1 LFALSPDP
9 LVGYAAA
16 MTVTLCIETSTA
28 HCSLALAV
36 GDRVFSDHERLLRR
50 HNEQVLP
57 MLDGL
62 YKQANIA
69 PTETQLIGFG
79 AGPGSFTG
87 VRIAASITQGIALA
101 SGSQVVPLAGS
112 EILLR
117 SAMGAGLVTTGPWVT
132 VVPSRA
138 DAFYLALY
146 DVDDG
151 AGLSSRVED
160 CLYTHPPDW
169 LSEVSIPGQVLH
181 GLGPQPRW
189 LAEGVR
195 FDSNCEVELS
205 ALAMVDITRHAHDQG
220 RSKSPEQAL
229 PIYVEGDSPWR
240 KVASNLGR

>member
-1 LFALSPDP
+1 
-9 LVGYAAA
+9 

-36 GDRVFSDHERLLRR
+36 GDRVFSEHERLLRR

-57 MLDGL
+57 MLDRL
-62 YKQANIA
+62 YKRANIA
-69 PTETQLIGFG
+69 PTDTQLIGFG

-117 SAMGAGLVTTGPWVT
+117 SAMRAGLVTTGPWVT

-146 DVDDG
+146 DVDDE
-151 AGLSSRVED
+151 AGLSARVED
-160 CLYTHPPDW
+160 RLYTHPPDW
-169 LSEVSIPGQVLH
+169 LSEVSLSGQALH
-181 GLGPQPRW
+181 GLGPQPTW
-189 LAEGVR
+189 LTEGVR
-195 FDSNCEVELS
+195 FDANCEVELS
-205 ALAMVDITRHAHDQG
+205 ALAMVDITRQMHDEG
-220 RSKSPEQAL
+220 MSRSPERAL

-240 KVASNLGR
+240 KVVNEVPSGVLGEVSGKAAT

>member
-1 LFALSPDP
+1 
-9 LVGYAAA
+9 

-36 GDRVFSDHERLLRR
+36 GDRVFSGHEWLLRR

-57 MLDGL
+57 MLDAL
-62 YKQANIA
+62 YKQANIK
-69 PTETQLIGFG
+69 PIETQLIGFG

-87 VRIAASITQGIALA
+87 VRIAASIAQGIALA
-101 SGSQVVPLAGS
+101 SGSRVVPLAGS

-117 SAMGAGLVTTGPWVT
+117 SAMRAGLVTAGPWLT

-146 DVDDG
+146 AVDDESR
-151 AGLSSRVED
+151 LSARQND
-160 CLYTHPPDW
+160 RLYTQPPDW
-169 LSEVSIPGQVLH
+169 LGEPSLTGQMPY
-181 GLGPQPRW
+181 GLGPRPAW
-189 LAEGVR
+189 LEQGVR

-205 ALAMVDITRHAHDQG
+205 ALAMLDITRQVHDEG

>member
-1 LFALSPDP
+1 
-9 LVGYAAA
+9 

-36 GDRVFSDHERLLRR
+36 GDRMFSQHERLLRR

-57 MLDGL
+57 MLEGL
-62 YKQANIA
+62 YKQANIK
-69 PTETQLIGFG
+69 PIDTQLIGFG

-101 SGSQVVPLAGS
+101 SDSQVVPLAGS

-117 SAMGAGLVTTGPWVT
+117 SAMRAGLVTTGTWVT

-151 AGLSSRVED
+151 ARLSARQED
-160 CLYTHPPDW
+160 RLYTQPPDW
-169 LSEVSIPGQVLH
+169 LGEVSLSGQILH
-181 GLGPQPRW
+181 GLGPQPAW
-189 LAEGVR
+189 LDEGVR

-205 ALAMVDITRHAHDQG
+205 ALAMVDITRQKHKEG
-220 RSKSPEQAL
+220 MSSSSERAL

-240 KVASNLGR
+240 KISI